1 MADLYRG
8 NHGLSVIHLVS
19 GLIPFTMALA
29 GNDNPHLGNMMI
41 ACNIISLCHY
51 SIQNN
56 REWGWFTA
64 GAGLVAYFV
73 APQMGAKMF
82 YPLGLALME
91 YCAYRVFLVHFDA
104 SSGPPTLAR
113 P

>member
-1 MADLYRG
+1 M
-8 NHGLSVIHLVS
+8 IHLVS
-19 GLIPFTMALA
+19 GLIPFTIALT
-29 GNDNPHLGNMMI
+29 GSDNVQLGNMLL

-64 GAGLVAYFV
+64 GAGMLAYFV
-73 APQMGAKMF
+73 APQTGDKMF
-82 YPLGLALME
+82 YPLALALME
-91 YCAYRVFLVHFDA
+91 YCAYRVFHTHFDA
-104 SSGPPTLAR
+104 LAGPPR